1 MPYKAS
7 TLALLVLLS
16 RVRTPSS
23 DIEFPKITRS
33 GVEPDGDTHD
43 VGIVANESE
52 AATMAANVESEASH

>member
-23 DIEFPKITRS
+23 DVEFPKITRS
-33 GVEPDGDTHD
+33 GVESDGDTHD
-43 VGIVANESE
+43 VGIVANEY
-52 AATMAANVESEASH
+52 ESTAIPAEPSL